1 MSDQEKYYK
10 EAANRCMKEAFAGYA
25 QDLQAYDMAVYY
37 EAQYKRTR
45 IQNLEKR
52 KAILWDLVY
61 GPQAEAQDIDGM
73 IEIEEIAEEIE
84 NLKNPDGCLSESA
97 PPLCQ

>member
-10 EAANRCMKEAFAGYA
+10 EAANKYMKEAFAGYA

-37 EAQYKRTR
+37 EAKYKRIR

-61 GPQAEAQDIDGM
+61 GSQAEAQDIDGM
-73 IEIEEIAEEIE
+73 IEIEEIEQEIE
-84 NLKNPDGCLSESA
+84 DLRAQDGHLSRSTL
-97 PPLCQ
+97 PLSQ